1 MWKGRQRGHGNWG
14 GAAVR
19 LTRISA
25 GVAWRRLAKSSFSF
39 ERTTSRRPCF
49 ERLGWCGVWR
59 CVVVCGAPFID
70 ANGYEMGA
78 HVLGAARS
86 EKLVTTI
93 PLQKGLG
100 GYTDIGLS

>member
-1 MWKGRQRGHGNWG
+1 MVVCG
-14 GAAVR
+14 
-19 LTRISA
+19 
-25 GVAWRRLAKSSFSF
+25 
-39 ERTTSRRPCF
+39 
-49 ERLGWCGVWR
+49 GVWR